1 LGHESG
7 SYIGIID
14 LKLKTVIAVAG
25 SIASILGLGM
35 YFVDSTSGR
44 NQVSHSGDKSQI
56 ISNQDGTINIYNL
69 DSTENKIPKIKIQ
82 NTASKLENVSP
93 DKTNSS
99 IKPYQ
104 KLVQRNI
111 EYSIPSVKIKLSKPN
126 TELLKVFKEKIQI
139 EGKVEVTNVRSV
151 FNFLRKEGLVLIP
164 VIEGSDFYTYD
175 SLSINSD
182 GSFRYSW
189 PISSEHMKGNIFWVS
204 MFDRNGQIQPRD
216 RYNISPSNH
225 AKYRSDFV
233 YFR

>member
-1 LGHESG
+1 MS
-7 SYIGIID
+7 
-14 LKLKTVIAVAG
+14 LKFKTVLTVAG

-35 YFVDSTSGR
+35 YFVDSTGR
-44 NQVSHSGDKSQI
+44 NQVSHSSGDKSQI

-82 NTASKLENVSP
+82 NTPSKLENISP

-99 IKPYQ
+99 TEPYQ

-111 EYSIPSVKIKLSKPN
+111 ESSLPSVNIKLSKPT
-126 TELLKVFKEKIQI
+126 TEHLKVFKEKIQI
-139 EGKVEVTNVRSV
+139 EGKVEITDVVSV

-164 VIEGSDFYTYD
+164 VIEGSEFYTYD
-175 SLSINSD
+175 SLSVNSD

-189 PISSEHMKGNIFWVS
+189 PISSEHMKGNVFWVG
-204 MFDRNGQIQPRD
+204 MFDRDGQIQARD
-216 RYNISPSNH
+216 RYNISPSHH
-225 AKYRSDFV
+225 AKYISDFV